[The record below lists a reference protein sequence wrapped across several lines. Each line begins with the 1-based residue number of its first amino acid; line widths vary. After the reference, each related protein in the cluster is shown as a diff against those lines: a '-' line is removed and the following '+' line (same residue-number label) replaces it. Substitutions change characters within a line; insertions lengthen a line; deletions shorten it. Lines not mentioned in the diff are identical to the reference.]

1 MVYTRVAGIKK
12 GAKLPAFPQ
21 FMQGACYQ
29 LTTNNFRTILNWSRC
44 AVKMNDT
51 YITQLISMA
60 EGSVSQSPALKS
72 CHSMRVWSV
81 CLRVWEFERIGG
93 TKVYENNRKVSNSH
107 MLTPTGRVAH
117 SIRATLGT
125 VVLYA
130 TPYPSASTPQFGT
143 RDAGMLYQVAPIL
156 PRRYNSGASSIMTGE
171 DIFIR
176 RHTNDGCGHEALSEH
191 KLQ

>member
-1 MVYTRVAGIKK
+1 MLFRLGISIQYSYLGIMVYTRVAGIKK

-72 CHSMRVWSV
+72 CHSMRVWEFDWSLTGYLLDKHSEANDPSV
-81 CLRVWEFERIGG
+81 EGGLEICSRLDFRWSYFKVMVTYRIGSQ
-93 TKVYENNRKVSNSH
+93 T
-107 MLTPTGRVAH
+107 
-117 SIRATLGT
+117 
-125 VVLYA
+125 
-130 TPYPSASTPQFGT
+130 
-143 RDAGMLYQVAPIL
+143 
-156 PRRYNSGASSIMTGE
+156 
-171 DIFIR
+171 
-176 RHTNDGCGHEALSEH
+176 H
-191 KLQ
+191 KLNKYIFMQ